1 MTTRGVIQ
9 ARMLSS
15 RFRGKSLVAV
25 AAKPLLLRVIE
36 RAQAMSFID
45 EVVVATS
52 LAAADEPIVSL
63 VESRGIRC
71 VRGDELDV
79 LARYVQ
85 AAEGLKDD
93 DCVVRFT
100 ADNPLYDLSAAAQV
114 WNAHA
119 RGHWDY
125 THLDGLSHVVPE
137 FIRAGALR
145 QCGALASD
153 AFDREHVTPFLRK
166 HRDDFKAQTLPPDFA
181 GIRPELDRHLTI
193 DTQDDLDRL
202 ERMFSDLE
210 PTASPVP
217 LSDCY
222 LWLDRK
228 RGRFSGAIV
237 RERGQLRVN
246 LAGYEVGDGCPTFIV
261 AEIGQNHN
269 GDVGI
274 AKRLIEMAA
283 RCGADAVK
291 FQKRDIRWEL
301 TDEAYKRPYDGP
313 NSFGTTYGEHR
324 EFLELDEDQHRDL
337 REYALA
343 HGLVYMC
350 TACDDPSVDVME
362 RVGNPIYKVASRDI
376 TNIPLLWRIARTRK
390 PVILSTGMAGL
401 REIHEALEALGQ
413 LPPAVILLQAISQY
427 PADLERVNL
436 RAMQTM
442 RREFRLLTG
451 LSDHTAGVIS
461 PVAASVMGACVIE
474 KHITLARA
482 MKGTD
487 HAGSLEEEGL
497 RRLVRYIRDAELA
510 MGDGRK
516 EFDPAC
522 EPARRKLARSLTT
535 RVAIPAG
542 TILTEEMLTLR
553 SPGTGLS
560 WRERD
565 RIVGRVAVKDLPA
578 NQTCIERDFAAREIA
593 VAL

>member
-1 MTTRGVIQ
+1 MTTRAVIQ

-15 RFRGKSLVAV
+15 RFRGKSLISIAG
-25 AAKPLLLRVIE
+25 KPLLVRVIE
-36 RAQAMSFID
+36 RVQGMPFID

-52 LAAADEPIVSL
+52 ALAADEPIVTL

-85 AAEGLKDD
+85 AAEGLAEE

-100 ADNPLYDLSAAAQV
+100 ADNPFYDPEAAERE
-114 WNAHA
+114 WDAHSS
-119 RGHWDY
+119 GTWDY
-125 THLDGLSHVVPE
+125 THIDGLSHVAPE
-137 FIRAGALR
+137 FVRAGALR
-145 QCGALASD
+145 QCGASARE

-166 HRDDFKAQTLPPDFA
+166 HRDIFKVQTLPADFA
-181 GIRPELDRHLTI
+181 GIRPDIDRLLTI
-193 DTQDDLDRL
+193 DTQEDLERL

-210 PTASPVP
+210 VTGSLVG
-217 LSDCY
+217 LSECQ
-222 LWLDRK
+222 LWFDRK
-228 RGRFSGAIV
+228 RGRFNGAIA
-237 RERGQLRVN
+237 RERGQQRVN
-246 LAGYEVGDGCPTFIV
+246 LAGFEVGDGCPTFIV

-269 GDVGI
+269 GDMSI

-291 FQKRDIRWEL
+291 FQKRDVRWDL
-301 TDEAYKRPYDGP
+301 TDDAYRQPYEGP
-313 NSFGTTYGEHR
+313 NSFGATYGAHR
-324 EFLELDEDQHRDL
+324 EFLELNEDQHRDL

-362 RVGNPIYKVASRDI
+362 RIGNPIYKVASRDI
-376 TNIPLLWRIARTRK
+376 TNIPLLARIARARK

-401 REIHEALEALGQ
+401 REIREALDALGK
-413 LPPAVILLQAISQY
+413 LPPAIILLQAISQY

-436 RAMQTM
+436 RAMHTM
-442 RREFRLLTG
+442 RREFKLLTG
-451 LSDHTAGVIS
+451 LSDHTPGVIAS
-461 PVAASVMGACVIE
+461 VAASIMGACVIE

-497 RRLVRYIRDAELA
+497 RRVVRYIRGAELA
-510 MGDGRK
+510 MGDGQK
-516 EFDPAC
+516 EYDDAA
-522 EPARRKLARSLTT
+522 EPARLKLGRSLTT
-535 RVAIPAG
+535 RVAVPSG
-542 TILTEEMLTLR
+542 TVLTEDMLTLR

-560 WRERD
+560 WRD
-565 RIVGRVAVKDLPA
+565 RHQIVGKMAIRDLGA
-578 NQTCIERDFAAREIA
+578 NETCLAEDFTMSESVSAR
-593 VAL
+593 

>member
-1 MTTRGVIQ
+1 
-9 ARMLSS
+9 MLSS

-25 AAKPLLLRVIE
+25 AGKPLLVRVIE
-36 RAQAMSFID
+36 RAQAMPFID

-52 LAAADEPIVSL
+52 LAAADEPIVTL

-71 VRGDELDV
+71 VRGEELDV
-79 LARYVQ
+79 LDRYVQ
-85 AAEGLKDD
+85 AADGLAQE

-100 ADNPLYDLSAAAQV
+100 ADNPLYDPSAATQA

-119 RGHWDY
+119 SGYWDY

-137 FIRAGALR
+137 LIRVGALR
-145 QCGALASD
+145 QCDALARD

-166 HRDDFKAQTLPPDFA
+166 HRDDFKVQTLPPDFA

-210 PTASPVP
+210 PLGSPVP
-217 LSDCY
+217 LSECY

-228 RGRFSGAIV
+228 RGRFNGAIV

-269 GDVGI
+269 GEMGI

-301 TDEAYKRPYDGP
+301 TDEAYNRPYEGP
-313 NSFGTTYGEHR
+313 NSFGATYGAHR
-324 EFLELDEDQHRDL
+324 EFLELGEDQHRDL

-362 RVGNPIYKVASRDI
+362 RIGNPIYKVASRDI

-401 REIHEALEALGQ
+401 SEIREALEALDSV
-413 LPPAVILLQAISQY
+413 PPAIILLQAISQY

-442 RREFRLLTG
+442 RREFKLLTG

-461 PVAASVMGACVIE
+461 SVAASVMGACVIE

-482 MKGTD
+482 MKGSD

-497 RRLVRYIRDAELA
+497 RRMVRYIRDAELA
-510 MGDGRK
+510 MGDGQK
-516 EFDPAC
+516 KYDDAA
-522 EPARRKLARSLTT
+522 EPARLKLARSLTT
-535 RVAIPAG
+535 RIAVTAG
-542 TILTEEMLTLR
+542 TVLTEEMLTLR

-560 WRERD
+560 WRD
-565 RIVGRVAVKDLPA
+565 RHQIVGKIAVRDMRA
-578 NQTCIERDFAAREIA
+578 NQTCYAEDFT
-593 VAL
+593 ALQPVSAL

>member
-85 AAEGLKDD
+85 AAEGLTDD

-100 ADNPLYDLSAAAQV
+100 ADNPLYDPGAATQV

-119 RGHWDY
+119 SGHWDY

-153 AFDREHVTPFLRK
+153 TFDREHVTPFLRK
-166 HRDDFKAQTLPPDFA
+166 HRDNFKVQTLPPDFA

-210 PTASPVP
+210 PLGSPVP
-217 LSDCY
+217 LSECY

-228 RGRFSGAIV
+228 RGRFNGAIV
-237 RERGQLRVN
+237 RERGQLRVT

-269 GDVGI
+269 GEMSI
-274 AKRLIEMAA
+274 ARRLIEMAA

-301 TDEAYKRPYDGP
+301 TDEAYHRPYDGP
-313 NSFGTTYGEHR
+313 NSFGATYGEHR

-401 REIHEALEALGQ
+401 REIQEALEALGQ
-413 LPPAVILLQAISQY
+413 LPPAIILLQAISQY

-442 RREFRLLTG
+442 RREFKLLTG
-451 LSDHTAGVIS
+451 LSDHTAGIIS
-461 PVAASVMGACVIE
+461 SIAAGVMGACVIE

-497 RRLVRYIRDAELA
+497 RRLVRYIRDAEMA

-516 EFDPAC
+516 EYDPAS
-522 EPARRKLARSLTT
+522 EPARRKLARSLAT

-542 TILTEEMLTLR
+542 AVLTEEMLALR

-565 RIVGRVAVKDLPA
+565 RILGRIAVRDLAA
-578 NQTCIERDFAAREIA
+578 NQMCVEADFAVREAA